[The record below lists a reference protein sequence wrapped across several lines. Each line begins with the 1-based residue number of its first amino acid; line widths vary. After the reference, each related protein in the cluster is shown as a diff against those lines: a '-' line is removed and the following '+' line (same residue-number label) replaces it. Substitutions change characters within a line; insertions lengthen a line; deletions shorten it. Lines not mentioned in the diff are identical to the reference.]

1 MSPQE
6 LLASNAVAVVRTLL
20 SSFIRKN
27 ETAYSSVDLTDL
39 SDIIA
44 ECLLTCSLPVFNF
57 LFDPSAFFFSFNLH
71 QTFGEKLIGMMSW
84 IMPISVALSTF
95 GGVNGSL
102 FTSSRSV
109 LTCYFSFAPL
119 SLHYI
124 LHSQHYHYQADW
136 QLVFHR
142 LFFTGA
148 REGHLPSLLA
158 MIHVNRCTP
167 IPALLFTVSVS
178 SLFLSLKVLYVTFFF
193 YSTKA

>member
-57 LFDPSAFFFSFNLH
+57 FFDPSAFFFSFNLH

-109 LTCYFSFAPL
+109 LTCYFSFSPL
-119 SLHYI
+119 VCITFCILSIIIISLI
-124 LHSQHYHYQADW
+124 DSW
-136 QLVFHR
+136 S
-142 LFFTGA
+142 FTGC
-148 REGHLPSLLA
+148 SLQVRGRV
-158 MIHVNRCTP
+158 IFPVCWQ
-167 IPALLFTVSVS
+167 
-178 SLFLSLKVLYVTFFF
+178 
-193 YSTKA
+193 